1 MTAARAA
8 QAPREP
14 DSSGLE
20 RFVHDVDVTRFDSRL
35 GRLFPIALAVLVGV
49 IAANLGGTAALGA
62 GILIA
67 AGLAIAV
74 IVLERDRWRAQDVL
88 HWYLADRFRRWRV
101 ATGSDGPSTA
111 DPAEAEVWL
120 GAHPPGSVP
129 QVYRAIAAVRARNEV
144 VIAREIAALPDA
156 TPDDR
161 AWRLW
166 VIQSGRFVAT
176 GDADVDELRSL
187 LPDLANAD
195 DRTALETW
203 LAQVDASRLHA
214 QGDRAWLA
222 PLVDRWPRT
231 RRVPLGGRRTA
242 RLWVSRFIVLPIFAL
257 SAVAFGSI
265 GLQLYDRDG
274 GLADVPAD
282 YAKTEIA
289 TRGDVGDIDD
299 RRLVAS
305 LPGLAASLATATRLE
320 AGALDAFRTNDLI
333 AGGLPT
339 LIWDTHR
346 IGLEPPPDAP
356 GRHVWSI
363 EVLLDGDGLGRD
375 AAIVTFDAEDGEAYL
390 YRIDPTVVAAIAAA
404 VGNEA
409 TGSP

>member
-1 MTAARAA
+1 M
-8 QAPREP
+8 
-14 DSSGLE
+14 
-20 RFVHDVDVTRFDSRL
+20 
-35 GRLFPIALAVLVGV
+35 
-49 IAANLGGTAALGA
+49 
-62 GILIA
+62 
-67 AGLAIAV
+67 
-74 IVLERDRWRAQDVL
+74 
-88 HWYLADRFRRWRV
+88 
-101 ATGSDGPSTA
+101 
-111 DPAEAEVWL
+111 
-120 GAHPPGSVP
+120 
-129 QVYRAIAAVRARNEV
+129 
-144 VIAREIAALPDA
+144 
-156 TPDDR
+156 
-161 AWRLW
+161 
-166 VIQSGRFVAT
+166 
-176 GDADVDELRSL
+176 
-187 LPDLANAD
+187 
-195 DRTALETW
+195 
-203 LAQVDASRLHA
+203 
-214 QGDRAWLA
+214 
-222 PLVDRWPRT
+222 WPRT

-390 YRIDPTVVAAIAAA
+390 YRIDPAVVAAIAAA

>member
-1 MTAARAA
+1 MTVARAA
-8 QAPREP
+8 KAPREP

-49 IAANLGGTAALGA
+49 IAATWAARPRSGPGSSSPLGWRSRSSCSSEIAGAPRTSCTGTWRTGSGDGGWRRDRPAPARGP
-62 GILIA
+62 GRGR
-67 AGLAIAV
+67 GLA
-74 IVLERDRWRAQDVL
+74 RRAST
-88 HWYLADRFRRWRV
+88 RFR
-101 ATGSDGPSTA
+101 A
-111 DPAEAEVWL
+111 
-120 GAHPPGSVP
+120 

-144 VIAREIAALPDA
+144 VIAREVAALPDA

-161 AWRLW
+161 AWRQW

-187 LPDLANAD
+187 LPDLANAE
-195 DRTALETW
+195 DRAALETW
-203 LAQVDASRLHA
+203 LAQVDAARLHA

-222 PLVDRWPRT
+222 PLVGMWPRPGGC
-231 RRVPLGGRRTA
+231 RSGGLGPRGSGSAASSCCRSSPSA
-242 RLWVSRFIVLPIFAL
+242 PSPSGASAPAL
-257 SAVAFGSI
+257 
-265 GLQLYDRDG
+265 DRDG

-282 YAKTEIA
+282 YARTEIA

-305 LPGLAASLATATRLE
+305 LPGLAASLATATPLE

-390 YRIDPTVVAAIAAA
+390 YRIDPAVVAAIAAA